1 MKTFKF
7 HTVTPLF
14 TEDLDF
20 VVDNVRRVRRETGLN
35 CIAFSLS
42 MHPQGTPAAARA
54 AKTIDAFRKV
64 KQALV
69 AILDA
74 LCGGRMP
81 LLVDE
86 GQDVSARLGRM
97 RDGAALLAV
106 FNANLDPLEGVRLR
120 STAPIA
126 AVKRLESDGA
136 WHDLPFAAE
145 GDGRYRL
152 DVRLEI
158 AVPGIFKL
166 L

>member
-1 MKTFKF
+1 
-7 HTVTPLF
+7 
-14 TEDLDF
+14 
-20 VVDNVRRVRRETGLN
+20 
-35 CIAFSLS
+35 
-42 MHPQGTPAAARA
+42 
-54 AKTIDAFRKV
+54 
-64 KQALV
+64 
-69 AILDA
+69 
-74 LCGGRMP
+74 MP

-120 STAPIA
+120 LTAPIA
-126 AVKRLESDGA
+126 AVKRLGSDGA